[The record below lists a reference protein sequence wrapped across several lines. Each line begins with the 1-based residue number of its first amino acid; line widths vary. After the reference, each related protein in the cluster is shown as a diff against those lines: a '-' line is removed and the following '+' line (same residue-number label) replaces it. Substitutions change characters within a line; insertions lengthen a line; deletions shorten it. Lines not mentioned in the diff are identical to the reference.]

1 MEKILTV
8 SYVAP
13 ENGDQA
19 CLTVFFVDKE
29 MCVAR
34 NAFYGMEAQA
44 IYNRLTGLNLEIKS
58 NMASQKNNCWVADMW
73 HKSLLGAEL
82 VGVKPFVLSEEE
94 LVQVL
99 KGPAKTGPA
108 TLLHNKDCPYGYQCR
123 AMDCMECA
131 GLYGK
136 DVDHVDGLASDESDK
151 VNDAPNKD

>member
-29 MCVAR
+29 MTIAR
-34 NAFYGMEAQA
+34 NAFYGMEAQV

-58 NMASQKNNCWVADMW
+58 NVASQENGSWIADMW
-73 HKSLLGAEL
+73 SKSLISGELRGAQT
-82 VGVKPFVLSEEE
+82 FVLKKEE
-94 LVQVL
+94 LEHIL

-123 AMDCMECA
+123 AMECMECA
-131 GLYGK
+131 ELYGK
-136 DVDHVDGLASDESDK
+136 DVDHVDGLASDESDT
-151 VNDAPNKD
+151 VNTAGEPA